1 MQCFFLSHW
10 IFKINLLQN
19 GSTKDPV
26 SCIIFAQKGKANHN
40 FVMNDEG
47 CTMMLCIVPGFR
59 WRGCLQVIIPA
70 AMYVHS
76 AGKHSQK
83 VLFPSPLE
91 QTEQMLCF
99 SYHRKIDFDYISM
112 SIEGLFVWVLV
123 KWWLYGDCDD
133 GHFFMGVKQ
142 SRKYSKIALWNIKLS
157 YECTSNWYLR
167 QVLKY
172 WDFVLGEIYMS
183 PTIR

>member
-47 CTMMLCIVPGFR
+47 CAMMLCIVPGFR
-59 WRGCLQVIIPA
+59 WRGCLQVIIPV

-99 SYHRKIDFDYISM
+99 STIEKLVLIIFRCRLKACLCGSWWNDGYMGIVMMDIS
-112 SIEGLFVWVLV
+112 LWVSNRGENIV
-123 KWWLYGDCDD
+123 KLLCE
-133 GHFFMGVKQ
+133 
-142 SRKYSKIALWNIKLS
+142 ILN
-157 YECTSNWYLR
+157 YLMNAHPIGIFA
-167 QVLKY
+167 K
-172 WDFVLGEIYMS
+172 S
-183 PTIR
+183 